1 MLTQREKM
9 HVLIIEGL
17 DRIARVV
24 AERIASVIRGKATAG
39 APAVLGLA
47 TGSTPLGVY
56 RELIRMHRE
65 EGLDFSNV
73 VTFNLDEY
81 YPMEPGSVHSYHRY
95 MWENLFEHVN
105 ISREN
110 VHIPRGDIPNH
121 EVDEHCRAFDQAIV
135 RAGGLDFQLLGIGR
149 TGHIGFNEPGSG
161 PDSRTR
167 LIFLDTLTR
176 RDAADDFFGEDNV
189 PVEAITM
196 GVGTILEAREIVLMA
211 TGEHKAKI
219 VQRAVEGPV
228 DPDVPATYLQGQPN
242 VTVYLDPPAAA
253 ELTRIKTPWLVGE
266 VEWTRE
272 REVEAVAWL
281 SEQVRKSILRL
292 TERDY
297 RDHHLSSL
305 VVRHGSAPRLNG
317 EVFNALIAKI
327 RGKAKLP
334 RGQRI
339 VVFSPHPDDDVIC
352 TGATL
357 HKLQGNDNRIVI
369 AYQTSGNIGVHDD
382 ELRRYSELMRRIGRA
397 FQIRAP
403 ALDELPEKIERF
415 LADKAPD
422 QVDIPEVQELKRAI
436 REAEAVAALEAL
448 GLQPSQARFL
458 NLPFYETG
466 EAKKAPIGE
475 RDVEIV
481 LELLEEV
488 RPEMV
493 FVAGDQADPHGTH
506 RKCREAIDRAL
517 ARYSG
522 PAPEVWLYR
531 GAWEEW
537 PVDEA
542 SVLVPMSEEELRLK
556 ILATFKHESQRDKVP
571 YASPDDRD
579 IWQRVEERNRGTAA
593 TLERLGLP
601 AYFAMEA
608 YVVERDGQRLENPAV
623 PTSSLGAEP
632 QDRSGGA
639 NRPVKSET

>member
-9 HVLIIEGL
+9 NVVIIEGL

-24 AERIASVIRGKATAG
+24 AERIASVIRSKATEG
-39 APAVLGLA
+39 AQAVLGLA

-81 YPMEPGSVHSYHRY
+81 FPMDPGSMHSYHRY
-95 MWENLFEHVN
+95 MWENLFDHVN
-105 ISREN
+105 IRREN
-110 VHIPRGDIPNH
+110 VHIPRGDIPKH
-121 EVDEHCRAFDQAIV
+121 EVDEHCRAFEEAIV
-135 RAGGLDFQLLGIGR
+135 QAGGLDFQLLGIGR

-161 PDSRTR
+161 PGSRTR

-176 RDAADDFFGEDNV
+176 RDAAGDFFGEDNV

-281 SEQVRKSILRL
+281 SEQVGKSILRL
-292 TERDY
+292 GERDY
-297 RDHHLSSL
+297 RDQHLSSL
-305 VVRHGSAPRLNG
+305 VARYGSAPRLNG

-327 RGKAKLP
+327 RGKSKLP
-334 RGQRI
+334 REKRI
-339 VVFSPHPDDDVIC
+339 VLFSPHPDDDVIC

-357 HKLQGNDNRIVI
+357 HKLQGNDNQIVI
-369 AYQTSGNIGVHDD
+369 AYQTSGNIGVVDD
-382 ELRRYSELMRRIGRA
+382 ELRRYSELMRRVGRA
-397 FQIRAP
+397 FQIRDS

-436 REAEAVAALEAL
+436 REAEAVAALETL
-448 GLQPSQARFL
+448 RLQPSQARFL
-458 NLPFYETG
+458 NLPFYRTG
-466 EAKKAPIGE
+466 EAKKNPIGE

-481 LELLEEV
+481 VELLEEM
-488 RPEMV
+488 RPEIV

-506 RKCREAIDRAL
+506 RKCKEAIDRAL

-522 PAPEVWLYR
+522 PSPEVWLYR

-542 SVLVPMSEEELRLK
+542 SVFVPMSEEELRLK
-556 ILATFKHESQRDKVP
+556 ILAVFKHESQRDKVP
-571 YASPDDRD
+571 YASPGDRD

-608 YVVERDGQRLENPAV
+608 FVVERDGQRLENPAV
-623 PTSSLGAEP
+623 PTSSLGAEAHE
-632 QDRSGGA
+632 RSTKA
-639 NRPVKSET
+639 ARPAKSKT